1 MGLTWPWIGAYH
13 SGSANTGVA
22 EVIVAKRR
30 NGPTAKIR
38 LAFLEHL
45 TKFANLG

>member
-1 MGLTWPWIGAYH
+1 VVLM
-13 SGSANTGVA
+13 A
-22 EVIVAKRR
+22 EHR

-45 TKFANLG
+45 TKLANLGR